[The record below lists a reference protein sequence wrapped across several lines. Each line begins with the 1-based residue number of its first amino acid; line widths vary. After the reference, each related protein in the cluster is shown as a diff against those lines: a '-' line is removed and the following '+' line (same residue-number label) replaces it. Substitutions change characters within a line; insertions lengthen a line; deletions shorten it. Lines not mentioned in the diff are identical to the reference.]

1 MVAFYYILDSARVN
15 STTLLALKNKQD
27 PRRLNSFDTGFEL
40 ATALVRPHILRQ
52 PKNGL
57 QKNILN
63 KISVFLG
70 EEANVALPADGNL
83 FQKLADTRKN
93 CKKCL
98 QDIAGIDYKA
108 KKAK

>member
-27 PRRLNSFDTGFEL
+27 PHKLNSFDTGFEL
-40 ATALVRPHILRQ
+40 ATALVRPHT
-52 PKNGL
+52 KNGL

-70 EEANVALPADGNL
+70 EEANVALPAGRYL
-83 FQKLADTRKN
+83 FQKFGDTRKKMFTRY
-93 CKKCL
+93 C
-98 QDIAGIDYKA
+98 
-108 KKAK
+108 

>member
-1 MVAFYYILDSARVN
+1 M
-15 STTLLALKNKQD
+15 
-27 PRRLNSFDTGFEL
+27 NSFDTGFEL
-40 ATALVRPHILRQ
+40 ATTLVRPHILRR

-83 FQKLADTRKN
+83 FQKLGDTRKQIV
-93 CKKCL
+93 KKCL

-108 KKAK
+108 KKAKLSKK